1 MQPVNRTIVSPTV
14 APEPAPMQL
23 HTDGDRPVRRRIRV
37 SAILAIIADHYL
49 GILMFALLCMAL
61 AVGWLMHSPRK
72 YAAAVT
78 VAPVGNA
85 RQLNLPASIAGS
97 LLGATNTGI
106 QATPVFVARLARL
119 DGVLDEVARRKI
131 PERGQTVIEGVMQQP
146 LADIPPHRYAPE
158 LDKRLQTTID
168 RESGT
173 VTFVAALADSS
184 LARTIVND
192 LIESVSR
199 TYTRAMKS
207 QAGALVDAQTA
218 RVDSA
223 AKRMRQAEAA
233 IVDFGSAN
241 RVVPPTSPLWV
252 EQQRLQN
259 NVSISQSIYTQAITE
274 LENARGKAIEDAPAL
289 VVLDPVPDALT
300 PRGRGTVF
308 IGLAVFVLALASA
321 TAFVLVRE
329 AAANV
334 YASADRDVLHLVSA
348 LERVPVVGRRGV
360 RWFLRV

>member
-1 MQPVNRTIVSPTV
+1 MQPVNRTIVNPSG
-14 APEPAPMQL
+14 APEAPPVQL
-23 HTDGDRPVRRRIRV
+23 HSDGERPPRRRIRASV
-37 SAILAIIADHYL
+37 ILAIITDHYL
-49 GILMFALLCMAL
+49 GILIFAFLCGASTVAWVM
-61 AVGWLMHSPRK
+61 SRPRK

-85 RQLNLPASIAGS
+85 RQLNLPASLAGS

-119 DGVLDEVARRKI
+119 QGVLDDVARRRI
-131 PERGQTVIEGVMQQP
+131 PERSQTVIEGVLRRP
-146 LADIPPHRYAPE
+146 LAEIPPHRYAPE
-158 LDKRLQTTID
+158 LDGRLQTTID

-192 LIESVSR
+192 LVESVSR
-199 TYTRAMKS
+199 AYTHAMKS

-223 AKRMRQAEAA
+223 AKRMREAESA
-233 IVDFGSAN
+233 IVSFGSAN
-241 RVVPPTSPLWV
+241 RMVPPTSPLWV

-259 NVSISQSIYTQAITE
+259 NVSIAQSVYTQAITE

-289 VVLDPVPDALT
+289 VVLDPVPEALT
-300 PRGRGTVF
+300 PRGRGTVV
-308 IGLAVFVLALASA
+308 IGLATFVLALVAA
-321 TAFVLVRE
+321 IAFVLVRE
-329 AAANV
+329 AASNV
-334 YASADRDVLHLVSA
+334 YATGDDDVVHLVSS
-348 LERVPVVGRRGV
+348 LERLPVIGKRGV

>member
-1 MQPVNRTIVSPTV
+1 MQPVNRPIVSPNVPPDPATV
-14 APEPAPMQL
+14 QL
-23 HTDGDRPVRRRIRV
+23 HTDGEPPGRRRIRA

-49 GILMFALLCMAL
+49 GILVFAFLCGAL
-61 AVGWLMHSPRK
+61 AVGLVMRQPRK
-72 YAAAVT
+72 YAATVT

-85 RQLNLPASIAGS
+85 RQLNLPSSIAGS
-97 LLGATNTGI
+97 LLGAANTGI

-119 DGVLDEVARRKI
+119 PGVLDEVARQPI
-131 PERGQTVIEGVMQQP
+131 PERRQIVIEGVLKQR
-146 LADIPPHRYAPE
+146 LVDIPPHKYAQE

-184 LARTIVND
+184 LARVIVND
-192 LIESVSR
+192 LVESVR
-199 TYTRAMKS
+199 RAYTRAMKS
-207 QAGALVDAQTA
+207 QAGALVEAQTA

-223 AKRMRQAEAA
+223 AKRMREAESA
-233 IVDFGSAN
+233 IVSFGSAN
-241 RVVPPTSPLWV
+241 RMVPQTSPLWV

-259 NVSISQSIYTQAITE
+259 NVTIAQTIYTQAITE

-289 VVLDPVPDALT
+289 VVLDPAPEALT

-308 IGLAVFVLALASA
+308 IGLATFVLAFVAAS
-321 TAFVLVRE
+321 AFVLVRE

-334 YASADRDVLHLVSA
+334 YSSADRDMVHLVSS
-348 LERVPVVGRRGV
+348 LERLPVIGKRGV
-360 RWFLRV
+360 RWFLRT

>member
-1 MQPVNRTIVSPTV
+1 MQPVNRTIVGPN
-14 APEPAPMQL
+14 PNPDPAPVQL
-23 HTDGDRPVRRRIRV
+23 HSDGERAGRRKIRA

-49 GILMFALLCMAL
+49 GIFLFAFVCGAL
-61 AVGWLMHSPRK
+61 AVTLLMTSPRK
-72 YAAAVT
+72 YTAAVT

-85 RQLNLPASIAGS
+85 RQLNLPTSLAGS

-119 DGVLDEVARRKI
+119 QGVLDEVARERV
-131 PERGQTVIEGVMQQP
+131 PERRQTVIEGVLGRP
-146 LADIPPHRYAPE
+146 LTEIPAHRYAPE

-173 VTFVAALADSS
+173 VTFAAALADSA
-184 LARTIVND
+184 LARVIVND
-192 LIESVSR
+192 LVESVR
-199 TYTRAMKS
+199 RAYTRAMKS
-207 QAGALVDAQTA
+207 QAGALVEAQTA

-223 AKRMRQAEAA
+223 AKRMREAEAA
-233 IVDFGSAN
+233 IVSFGSAN
-241 RVVPPTSPLWV
+241 RMVPPTSPLWID
-252 EQQRLQN
+252 QQRLQN
-259 NVSISQSIYTQAITE
+259 NVTIAQTVYTQAITE

-308 IGLAVFVLALASA
+308 IGLATFVLALVVAM
-321 TAFVLVRE
+321 AFVLVRE

-334 YASADRDVLHLVSA
+334 YTSSDRDMAHLVTS
-348 LERVPVVGRRGV
+348 LERVPVIGKRGV
-360 RWFLRV
+360 RWFLRT